1 MNLEEADR
9 STFEGFRIAG
19 FSECLAT
26 FAATKSEVLHGL
38 ESWNQIDKRF
48 RSKSFLAAC
57 PLLHHPKR
65 SLGLEIALYYGEKD
79 GYIRHQKIDRVNDQ
93 SYNPN
98 NGRET

>member
-1 MNLEEADR
+1 
-9 STFEGFRIAG
+9 
-19 FSECLAT
+19 
-26 FAATKSEVLHGL
+26 
-38 ESWNQIDKRF
+38 
-48 RSKSFLAAC
+48 LAAC

-79 GYIRHQKIDRVNDQ
+79 GYIRHQKIDRVNGQ